1 MAEAP
6 SFSVLSIERE
16 VGVATVTLRRP
27 EALNALNMTLK
38 SELATAIRDLAN
50 DVDVRC
56 VVITGE
62 GKAFCAGGDIAEMTM
77 NDTPVHSR
85 SRLHVLLRD
94 IFIPLAEMEK
104 PTIASVNG
112 HAFGAGLSL
121 AMACDLIIA
130 SDAATMSCAFTTMG
144 LLPDCGS
151 LYFLPRRLPMSVAKE
166 LIFTGRRF
174 GAAEA
179 LTMGLV
185 NQVVPAGE
193 LETTTRDK
201 ANELAAGPT
210 VAFGIA
216 KRLLDQSHETTLH
229 EMSQLEEFG
238 QAILYSTEDHQGARA
253 AFISKSKTVFKG
265 F

>member
-1 MAEAP
+1 MAEA
-6 SFSVLSIERE
+6 SRFSVLSLVRE
-16 VGVATVTLRRP
+16 DGVATITLQRP
-27 EALNALNMTLK
+27 DALNALNMSLK
-38 SELATAIRDLAN
+38 SELATAVRELSN
-50 DVDVRC
+50 DADVRC

-62 GKAFCAGGDIAEMTM
+62 GKAFCAGGDIGEMTM

-94 IFIPLAEMEK
+94 IFIPLAELEK

-112 HAFGAGLSL
+112 YAFGAGLSL

-130 SDAATMSCAFTTMG
+130 SDTATMSCAFTTMG

-151 LYFLPRRLPMSVAKE
+151 LYFLPRRLPMNVAKE

-179 LTMGLV
+179 QSMGLV
-185 NQVVPAGE
+185 NQVVPLADLGA
-193 LETTTRDK
+193 TTRAK
-201 ANELAAGPT
+201 AVELAAGPT

-216 KRLLDQSHETTLH
+216 KRLLDQSHETSLH

-238 QAILYSTEDHQGARA
+238 QAILFSTDDHLAARA
-253 AFISKSKTVFKG
+253 AFINKSKTAFRG